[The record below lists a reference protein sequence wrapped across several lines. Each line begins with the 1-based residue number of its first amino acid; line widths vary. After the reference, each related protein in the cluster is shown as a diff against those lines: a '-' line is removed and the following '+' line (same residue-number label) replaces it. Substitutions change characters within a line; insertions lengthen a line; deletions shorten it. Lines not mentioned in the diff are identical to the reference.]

1 MNITNGGSFNK
12 KIAFSGQKK
21 IVDDYGF
28 EKQKFFLPYDQD
40 KYAATVE
47 LYKVEKKNGKYLI
60 SSKMCVDPISLDKD
74 GNAEVDI
81 DKIFT
86 NQNQFAYRFKL
97 TDKKDSSKVKYV
109 FDPGTV
115 TNIKDDNTNNKFNI
129 VFNNRAVINKAGKMQ
144 LIMLDQYYPGLEKDA
159 DGNIKLNSTL
169 RAKALSSVRTHANKL
184 GGGLLGV
191 IYKLSELEKE
201 GYTRIVGMPITKDTV
216 SSHLYWTQNAFQLS
230 PQLGSMDD
238 FKKMQ
243 TEMFKHGIN
252 WVSDAALV
260 NEGLEGVHFSS
271 VLKWGKESPF
281 YNWFKATGLE
291 TGPLTLGILPE
302 NTEHVKYKLIN
313 SPFKLDD
320 KLSVNN
326 DYDLS
331 KPTYVQFYDDRL
343 ASKSQKTDNNII
355 ETYAYNNPNL
365 NPDNKSDTTYDITTH
380 NDTVSPYAFEI
391 NPKILDKNIK
401 QRKAETNGKKLDLQS
416 YDTIKDIMKFE
427 NFNID
432 KKVYASG
439 VENWDGNTDIAK
451 LNFYLG
457 KLDVEALKGSPIEK
471 KNAHEAAEQGVLQV
485 KDYAINSGKYWTK
498 LSADIQLAYVAD
510 LLKDTFPSSEDYM
523 DKIKTEVKAGRL
535 PKSLLDEEI
544 INANIIDNI
553 FDKKY
558 NLPRLQINVP
568 PKELILKESLDYPLE
583 TLPASQDLLAV
594 LTSPYITKRATKPS
608 QLGLSKI
615 ELYKAGNDEIPVKYR
630 KTQEKVDYVYS
641 QELSKF
647 SMDILNGLGLNLF
660 KDGKVTDL
668 GKYVISE
675 VMPEITKYAM
685 VKSLDSSTKVVFTK
699 DGNID
704 YSHISPDSLSL
715 SSLGIKGKSPE
726 DEANAVINKMAKGI
740 GNISQENKSALT
752 TALKTKLKGANVDSY
767 KVAEAII
774 DRTESGMGWRIDA
787 AKDVASIDAV
797 RHGKDSFEM
806 AWDNVIDFWKVFNQT
821 VRKVNPHVY
830 TTAEIT
836 DLGDLTRVKN
846 PSNGRFESDVDAE
859 TKFIEETGI
868 TTTANYSYFYSLIPQ
883 MYAKGFEKG
892 NVEDVYDGKDKNP
905 ENNGQNKMWPL
916 QQKLDGVYSGWKASP
931 GFLFQSPLDGVLHSY
946 TFIGNH
952 DKPRLLHMLAL
963 NPELFFSKFSEA
975 KDSGR
980 SEEEKHRNIAA
991 VVLQK
996 DKRNI
1001 DFDKTSGE
1009 AIAMGQRLRQAF
1021 EDAAT
1026 GPNPII
1032 DQKTLSVINK
1042 SIASMAG
1049 GEFKGKKF
1057 ESKAFGERPF
1067 EIVISNV
1074 LEDAQYQGLEL
1085 SNDKKQKIEKEV
1097 FKTIVTPAMD
1107 RYYTIYKTLVTLPGD
1122 VTDFAGDKLA
1132 STGSESKAKNY
1143 AQQNRNTIRWEW
1155 IDKNNSDYRD
1165 YVKKFYDNMN
1175 NILALRN
1182 KPELSALNDG
1192 IPVSL
1197 PKQDE
1202 AEKFYAL
1209 LRYNDKKSTVLTLYN
1224 SSGASLDNTKPMNRQ
1239 TEEISQIKLD
1249 QKDKPRQGL
1258 VGGLSEGMVFKNAR
1272 EEDKTDYRV
1281 VYTQNDGYVIKR
1293 FDANGKNINIQI
1305 TPDDCN
1311 ALVLNIPKTIN
1322 VKTSQSQTSN
1332 ASDNKPQQINQ
1343 YQTHNKHKNKNNR
1356 K

>member
-1 MNITNGGSFNK
+1 MNIINGGSFNK
-12 KIAFSGQKK
+12 KISFSGQKK
-21 IVDDYGF
+21 VVDDCGF
-28 EKQKFFLPYDQD
+28 AKQKFFLLYDQKNYD
-40 KYAATVE
+40 ATVE
-47 LYKVEKKNGKYLI
+47 LYNVEKKNGKYVV
-60 SSKMCVDPISLDKD
+60 SSKMCTDPISLGKD
-74 GNAEVDI
+74 GEVEVDTNKLFR
-81 DKIFT
+81 DK
-86 NQNQFAYRFKL
+86 NQFAYRFKL
-97 TDKKDSSKVKYV
+97 VDKNDNSKVKYV

-115 TNIKDDNTNNKFNI
+115 TNIKDDQKNNKFNI
-129 VFNNRAVINKAGKMQ
+129 VFNNRAIINKAGKMQ
-144 LIMLDQYYPGLEKDA
+144 LIMLDQYFPGLEKDE
-159 DGNIKLNSTL
+159 DGNIKLNTAL
-169 RAKALSSVRTHANKL
+169 RNKALSSVRTHVNKL

-191 IYKLSELEKE
+191 IHKLANLEEE

-230 PQLGSMDD
+230 PQLGTMDD

-260 NEGLEGVHFSS
+260 NEGLQGVHFSS

-281 YNWFKATGLE
+281 YNWFKAPGLE

-302 NTEHVKYKLIN
+302 KTEHVKYKLVN

-320 KLSVNN
+320 NLSKNT
-326 DYDLS
+326 YDPT

-343 ASKSQKTDNNII
+343 ASDEQKTDNNLI

-365 NPDNKSDTTYDITTH
+365 NPNNKTGTTYDITTH
-380 NDTVSPYAFEI
+380 NDTVSPYSFEI
-391 NPKILDKNIK
+391 NPALLASNIK
-401 QRKAETNGKKLDLQS
+401 QCKAENSGKKLNLQD
-416 YDTIKDIMKFE
+416 YTTIKEIMKFE

-432 KKVYASG
+432 KKIYARG
-439 VENWDGNTDIAK
+439 FENWDGNTDIAK
-451 LNFYLG
+451 LNFYWG
-457 KLDVEALKGSPIEK
+457 RLDVEALKGTDLEK
-471 KNAHEAAEQGVLQV
+471 KKAHSAAEQGILQV

-498 LSADIQLAYVAD
+498 LSADIQLAYVAE

-523 DKIKTEVKAGRL
+523 DKIKAEVKAGRL
-535 PKSLLDEEI
+535 PKALLDEKI
-544 INANIIDNI
+544 MNANIIDNI

-558 NLPRLQINVP
+558 NLPRLQTDETSKDLV
-568 PKELILKESLDYPLE
+568 LKETLDYPLE
-583 TLPASQDLLAV
+583 TLPAAQDLLAV

-608 QLGLSKI
+608 QLGLSK
-615 ELYKAGNDEIPVKYR
+615 LDLHKAGNQDVPVKY
-630 KTQEKVDYVYS
+630 QKVQSEADAVYTN
-641 QELSKF
+641 QLSKF

-668 GKYVISE
+668 GKYVVSE
-675 VMPEITKYAM
+675 VMPEITKYAF
-685 VKSLDSSTKVVFTK
+685 VKGLNENAKISFTK

-704 YSHISPDSLSL
+704 FSNISPDDLSL
-715 SSLGIKGKSPE
+715 SSLKIKANTPE
-726 DEANAVINKMAKGI
+726 DEAEAVVSQLAFGI
-740 GNISQENKSALT
+740 DKISIENKAELT
-752 TALKTKLKGANVDSY
+752 KALKTRLKGVNVDSY

-797 RHGKDSFEM
+797 RDNKDSFEK
-806 AWDNVIDFWKVFNQT
+806 AWDSVIDFWKVFNQT

-892 NVEDVYDGKDKNP
+892 DIEDVYDGVDKNSK
-905 ENNGQNKMWPL
+905 NTGTNKMWPL

-952 DKPRLLHMLAL
+952 DKPRLLHLLAL
-963 NPELFFSKFSEA
+963 NPELFYSKFSEE
-975 KDSGR
+975 KDSNR
-980 SEEEKHRNIAA
+980 SDAEKHRNIAA
-991 VVLQK
+991 EVLQK
-996 DKRNI
+996 DKNSI
-1001 DFDKTSGE
+1001 NFDKTSGE

-1021 EDAAT
+1021 AVAASGKNPVIDAKSL
-1026 GPNPII
+1026 NI
-1032 DQKTLSVINK
+1032 INK
-1042 SIASMAG
+1042 SIAAMAG

-1057 ESKAFGERPF
+1057 DPNAFGERPF
-1067 EIVISNV
+1067 DIVISNV
-1074 LEDAQYQGLEL
+1074 LEQAQYYDLEL
-1085 SNDKKQKIEKEV
+1085 SKDKQKKIENEV
-1097 FKTIVTPAMD
+1097 FKTIITPAMD

-1122 VTDFAGDKLA
+1122 VTDFGGDKIA
-1132 STGSESKAKNY
+1132 STGAETKAKNY
-1143 AQQNRNTIRWEW
+1143 SQQNRNTIHWEW
-1155 IDKNNSDYRD
+1155 IDEKNSDFRD
-1165 YVKKFYDNMN
+1165 YVKKFNDDMN
-1175 NILALRN
+1175 KILALRN
-1182 KPELSALNDG
+1182 APELSALNDG
-1192 IPVSL
+1192 IPISL

-1224 SSGASLDNTKPMNRQ
+1224 SAGASLDNTKAMNRP

-1258 VGGLSEGMVFKNAR
+1258 VGGLSEGMIFKNAR
-1272 EEDKTDYRV
+1272 KEDKTDYRV
-1281 VYTQNDGYVIKR
+1281 VYSQNDGYVIKR

-1305 TPDDCN
+1305 TSDDCN
-1311 ALVLNIPKTIN
+1311 ALVLNIPNESYSQPQKTN
-1322 VKTSQSQTSN
+1322 Q
-1332 ASDNKPQQINQ
+1332 NQ
-1343 YQTHNKHKNKNNR
+1343 YQIHNQHKNKKNEKMR